1 MMKTNLF
8 FHHFFVILIYVK
20 GYDYMVKNIKE
31 KKDTLKAIPKKNYII
46 VIAIFA
52 ITIILVFFLRSWY
65 ISYQDYAKTI
75 PVLKGVISEIRYN
88 EVHNYINDNQ
98 TAILYMGVADDEDC
112 RNLEVDLKKIIQK
125 RHLKDKIVYFN
136 ITDVQDKD
144 LLLKEINDKYIVND
158 KIYSYP
164 AIMLFEDGKI
174 VDFKSRNASNNLL
187 ISDVEQIL
195 DEYEIHGD

>member
-1 MMKTNLF
+1 
-8 FHHFFVILIYVK
+8 
-20 GYDYMVKNIKE
+20 MVKNIKE